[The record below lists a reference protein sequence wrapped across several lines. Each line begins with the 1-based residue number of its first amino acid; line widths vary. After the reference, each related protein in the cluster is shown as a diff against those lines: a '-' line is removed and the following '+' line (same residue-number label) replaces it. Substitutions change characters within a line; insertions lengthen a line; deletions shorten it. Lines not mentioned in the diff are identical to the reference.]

1 MGEAAEGLNKKLK
14 KVTDEAA
21 TKVKEVKS
29 KQDADKELKG
39 KDSEKMIKNPF
50 RQAEEMTRKIKKVK
64 ETYVKTK
71 GTDEQKLK
79 SLTKEESNKYEK
91 SSKERATKE
100 LSDKKEINR
109 KKDRFKRKCDERQSK
124 MEKEE
129 KIEFSKLEKTNK
141 ELCSKTRMAS
151 EANNKKM
158 LSLWKDSVGKLKA
171 HNKAARKMEKKKRS
185 VFTKRVCAAI
195 RKDVQSTFSGAI
207 KVLQLGTAHPYP
219 VNSTDT

>member
-1 MGEAAEGLNKKLK
+1 MG
-14 KVTDEAA
+14 
-21 TKVKEVKS
+21 
-29 KQDADKELKG
+29 
-39 KDSEKMIKNPF
+39 
-50 RQAEEMTRKIKKVK
+50 
-64 ETYVKTK
+64 
-71 GTDEQKLK
+71 
-79 SLTKEESNKYEK
+79 
-91 SSKERATKE
+91 E

-109 KKDRFKRKCDERQSK
+109 KKDRFKKKCDERQSK

-141 ELCSKTRMAS
+141 ELCSKTKMAS
-151 EANNKKM
+151 E
-158 LSLWKDSVGKLKA
+158 A